1 MWTWRAL
8 LLSGAV
14 GVSVANILTV
24 IVAYDEVSF
33 PHQMISDYVATKPGA
48 AVANWA
54 WPLFILSHALFEA
67 RLFHRIQQHKAKAPQ
82 AYQYWVYSLY
92 GLVFGWLSMVLC
104 LVFDIRSC
112 PREHSVLGGLYG
124 GAWLLGQSLRCT
136 IDDQREKLGLAK
148 APRLART
155 RLALCA
161 LEAAT
166 APFLVAGM
174 QLPLKWCPHWL
185 SAFCV
190 ACEHILWVHARTL
203 VCLASYYPDAAL
215 LDGVIEA
222 PRPRSAP
229 SSPARLSRVI
239 EAVREHNSKVP
250 DLDKPRKRIGFRA
263 HVVAGPL

>member
-24 IVAYDEVSF
+24 IVAYDAVAF

-67 RLFHRIQQHKAKAPQ
+67 RLFHRIKQHKAKAPQ
-82 AYQYWVYSLY
+82 AYKYWVYSLY

-124 GAWLLGQSLRCT
+124 GAWLLGQSIRCAV
-136 IDDQREKLGLAK
+136 DDQREKLGLAK

-174 QLPLKWCPHWL
+174 QLPLAWCPHWL

-190 ACEHILWVHARTL
+190 VCEHVLWVHARTL

>member
-8 LLSGAV
+8 LLGGAV

-24 IVAYDEVSF
+24 IVAYDAVAF
-33 PHQMISDYVATKPGA
+33 PHQMISDYVATAPGA
-48 AVANWA
+48 AVANYA
-54 WPLFILSHALFEA
+54 WPLFIVSHALFEA
-67 RLFHRIQQHKAKAPQ
+67 RLFHRIQQHKAKSPQ
-82 AYQYWVYSLY
+82 AYRYWVYSLY

-155 RLALCA
+155 RLVLCA

-174 QLPLKWCPHWL
+174 QLPLTWCPHWL

-190 ACEHILWVHARTL
+190 VCEHVLWVHARTL

>member
-24 IVAYDEVSF
+24 IVAYDAVAF

-67 RLFHRIQQHKAKAPQ
+67 RLFHRIKQHRAKAPQ
-82 AYQYWVYSLY
+82 AYKYWVYSLY

-124 GAWLLGQSLRCT
+124 GAWLLGQSIRCAV
-136 IDDQREKLGLAK
+136 DDEREKLGLAK

-174 QLPLKWCPHWL
+174 QLPLTWCPHWL

-222 PRPRSAP
+222 
-229 SSPARLSRVI
+229 
-239 EAVREHNSKVP
+239 VREHNSKVP

>member
-24 IVAYDEVSF
+24 IVAYDEVRF

-67 RLFHRIQQHKAKAPQ
+67 RLFHRIKQHEAKAPH
-82 AYQYWVYSLY
+82 AYKMWTYSLY
-92 GLVFGWLSMVLC
+92 GLLMGWLSMVLC

-155 RLALCA
+155 RLLLCA
-161 LEAAT
+161 LE
-166 APFLVAGM
+166 
-174 QLPLKWCPHWL
+174 L
-185 SAFCV
+185 SLI
-190 ACEHILWVHARTL
+190 HI
-203 VCLASYYPDAAL
+203 
-215 LDGVIEA
+215 
-222 PRPRSAP
+222 
-229 SSPARLSRVI
+229 
-239 EAVREHNSKVP
+239 
-250 DLDKPRKRIGFRA
+250 
-263 HVVAGPL
+263 